1 MEEKNNFVVIFRTGK
16 PYEFEM
22 AKDALEKN
30 NIPYNTQ
37 YHSSSGLR
45 LATPL
50 VRTPSPGTFWAVL
63 VPNNRIEDVSEILSE
78 LPFELEIV
86 SDPWHFGPTKI
97 VKKRWTIYLLI
108 LILFFVVGLI
118 LGLIDVI
125 KYLFFK
131 G

>member
-1 MEEKNNFVVIFRTGK
+1 MEGRNDFVIIFRTGK

-22 AKDALEKN
+22 VKDALDKN

-50 VRTPSPGTFWAVL
+50 VRTPGPGTFWAVL
-63 VPNNRIEDVSEILSE
+63 VPNNRIEDVREILSE
-78 LPFELEIV
+78 LPFELEIA
-86 SDPWHFGPTKI
+86 SDPWHFGPSKI
-97 VKKRWTIYLLI
+97 AKKRWTIYLLI
-108 LILFFVVGLI
+108 LLLFFVVSLI

-125 KYLFFK
+125 KGLFF
-131 G
+131 